1 MEFYLNKLNSYANLD
16 IYSKLGKVNSMFTST
31 ERIKPDSQI
40 IAFYLENLLSN
51 KYQIPTFQRDV
62 VWEKENVKKLW
73 DSIYK
78 FYPLGSIL
86 IWKTNTKLE
95 SHREIG
101 GIKFADNFN
110 SHEYQY
116 ILDGQ
121 QRTTSLL
128 TSIHG
133 GKIANNENFDPTL
146 YIDLT
151 IGLTDATDDTSYT
164 KRFLFWDEIDDRDGQ
179 LRANTGRKNRY
190 QDNLIVRL
198 IDIFKDYG
206 KIENNIYASVNGK
219 YDHPYMQELRR
230 MRDVFAYYKISFI
243 ELRGIE
249 VAEVCQI
256 FERINQ
262 AGKPLDIFDIVVAKT
277 FRSENKTNNISGF
290 YLRELFDK
298 FKQTISS
305 SQYANIDNWT
315 LLQILAVV
323 VKLEFPEAG
332 IQNITDMYLNKLKTE
347 HIEAV
352 WSDFRIAVAKTFDFF
367 DNILHIKGGRLI
379 PYRYLYLTITAYFY
393 RNDKPD
399 YSFLNK
405 YFWYYSFHNAELLTN
420 TTHLWEHIY
429 FVNQQKANS
438 TYSFNQFDIDKNS
451 IRKSFYSYRG
461 RLSRAILSLYA
472 NHKPQDWAKPHRD
485 VLSDVYYLFTDKPN
499 LHHIFPVNFI
509 KQSGIA
515 SQIECDSLMNIAYLS
530 QITNLKISDKNP
542 LDYLK
547 EYDEPGLEAVLR
559 SHLIPT
565 IILEWSRADALPE
578 NALSIFIEERI
589 NLLLEA
595 LRLKLEGI
603 EFNVFDMGNRTD
615 NIYP

>member
-1 MEFYLNKLNSYANLD
+1 
-16 IYSKLGKVNSMFTST
+16 MFTST
-31 ERIKPDSQI
+31 ERIKADDQS
-40 IAFYLENLLSN
+40 IALYLENLLSN

-101 GIKFADNFN
+101 GIKFADSFYSN
-110 SHEYQY
+110 EYQY

-133 GKIANNENFDPTL
+133 GKGKIANNENFDPTL

-151 IGLTDATDDTSYT
+151 IELTDATDDTSYA

-179 LRANTGRKNRY
+179 LKANIVKKQRY
-190 QDNLIVRL
+190 QDKLIVSL
-198 IDIFKDYG
+198 IDIIKDRG
-206 KIENNIYASVNGK
+206 EIERNIYVSVNGQF
-219 YDHPYMQELRR
+219 DHPYMQQFRR
-230 MRDVFAYYKISFI
+230 IREVLANYKISFI

-290 YLRELFDK
+290 YLRELFDQ
-298 FKQTISS
+298 FKKSIFS

-315 LLQILAVV
+315 LLQMLAVV

-332 IQNITDMYLNKLKTE
+332 IQNITDIYLNKLKTE

-352 WSDFRIAVAKTFDFF
+352 WSNFKIAVAKTFDFF

-420 TTHLWEHIY
+420 TTHLWQHID

-438 TYSFNQFDIDKNS
+438 TYSFNKFDIDKNS

-461 RLSRAILSLYA
+461 RLSRAVLSLYA

-485 VLSDVYYLFTDKPN
+485 ILSDVYYLLTDKPN

-515 SQIECDSLMNIAYLS
+515 SSIECDSLMNIAYLS

-578 NALSIFIEERI
+578 NALTMFIEERI
-589 NLLLEA
+589 NLLLQA
-595 LRLKLEGI
+595 LRRKLEGI
-603 EFNVFDMGNRTD
+603 EFNVFDMGDRTN

>member
-1 MEFYLNKLNSYANLD
+1 MSTYTDRIQPTNSAISTYLD
-16 IYSKLGKVNSMFTST
+16 
-31 ERIKPDSQI
+31 
-40 IAFYLENLLSN
+40 NLLAR
-51 KYQIPTFQRDV
+51 KYQIPTFQRDI

-86 IWKTNTKLE
+86 IWKTSTKLE

-101 GIKFADNFN
+101 GIELADNFSSN
-110 SHEYQY
+110 EYQY

-121 QRTTSLL
+121 QRTTALL
-128 TSIHG
+128 TSIYG
-133 GKIANNENFDPTL
+133 DKIVCKNKFNPTL
-146 YIDLT
+146 YVEF
-151 IGLTDATDDTSYT
+151 TDATDDTSYI
-164 KRFLFWDEIDDRDGQ
+164 KRFLFWDEIDDKNGQ
-179 LRANTGRKNRY
+179 NKGNKSKNERY
-190 QDNLIVRL
+190 EEKLIVKL
-198 IDIFKDYG
+198 EDIKNDYG
-206 KIENNIYASVNGK
+206 NVERNLYKGGYGNF
-219 YDHPYMQELRR
+219 DHPYRQQLAKCKEVLDNYR
-230 MRDVFAYYKISFI
+230 MSFI
-243 ELRGIE
+243 KLRGIE
-249 VAEVCQI
+249 VAEFCQI

-262 AGKPLDIFDIVVAKT
+262 AGKPLYIFDIVVAKT
-277 FRSENKTNNISGF
+277 FRIEDKKNNIPGF
-290 YLRELFDK
+290 YLRELINNFRK
-298 FKQTISS
+298 SIAS
-305 SQYANIDNWT
+305 SQYANVDDWT

-323 VKLEFPEAG
+323 VKLSFPNAG
-332 IQNITDMYLNKLKTE
+332 IQNITDKYLNELKTE

-352 WSDFRIAVAKTFDFF
+352 WSNFKIAVVKIFDFF
-367 DNILHIKGGRLI
+367 DNILHIKGTRLI

-405 YFWYYSFHNAELLTN
+405 YFWYYSFHNADLLIN
-420 TTHLWEHIY
+420 TTHLWQHID

-485 VLSDVYYLFTDKPN
+485 VLSDVYYLLTDKPN

-515 SQIECDSLMNIAYLS
+515 SHIESDSLMNIAYLS
-530 QITNLKISDKNP
+530 QITNLKISEKNP

-547 EYDEPGLEAVLR
+547 EYDDPDLETVLC

-565 IILEWSRADALPE
+565 IILEWSRTDALPE
-578 NALSIFIEERI
+578 HALTIFIEERV

-595 LRLKLEGI
+595 LRLKLDGI

-615 NIYP
+615 NIYS

>member
-1 MEFYLNKLNSYANLD
+1 MSTYTDRIQPTNSAIATYLD
-16 IYSKLGKVNSMFTST
+16 
-31 ERIKPDSQI
+31 
-40 IAFYLENLLSN
+40 NLLAR
-51 KYQIPTFQRDV
+51 KYQIPTFQRDI

-86 IWKTNTKLE
+86 IWKTSTKLE

-101 GIKFADNFN
+101 GIKLADDFSSN
-110 SHEYQY
+110 EYQY

-121 QRTTSLL
+121 QRTTALL
-128 TSIHG
+128 TSIYG
-133 GKIANNENFDPTL
+133 DKNNIYCKNNFNPAL
-146 YIDLT
+146 YVDLT
-151 IGLTDATDDTSYT
+151 IKFTDATDDTSYIE
-164 KRFLFWDEIDDRDGQ
+164 RFLFWNEIDNNNGQ
-179 LRANTGRKNRY
+179 NKLNKAKNKRY
-190 QDNLIVRL
+190 EEKLIVKL
-198 IDIFKDYG
+198 EDIKNDYG
-206 KIENNIYASVNGK
+206 NIERNLHKGGYG
-219 YDHPYMQELRR
+219 DFEHPYRQQLAKCKEVLDNYR
-230 MRDVFAYYKISFI
+230 MSFI
-243 ELRGIE
+243 ELKGIE

-298 FKQTISS
+298 FKKTISN
-305 SQYANIDNWT
+305 SQYASIDNWT
-315 LLQILAVV
+315 LLQMLAVV
-323 VKLEFPEAG
+323 VKLEFPEAW
-332 IQNITDMYLNKLKTE
+332 IQNITDKYLNELKIG

-352 WSDFRIAVAKTFDFF
+352 WSDFKIAIAKTFDFF
-367 DNILHIKGGRLI
+367 DNCLHIKGGRLI

-393 RNDKPD
+393 RNHKPD
-399 YSFLNK
+399 YSFLDK
-405 YFWYYSFHNAELLTN
+405 YFWYYSFHNADLLTN
-420 TTHLWEHIY
+420 TTHLWQHIE
-429 FVNQQKANS
+429 FVNQQKANG

-472 NHKPQDWAKPHRD
+472 NHEPKDWAKPHKD
-485 VLSDVYYLFTDKPN
+485 VLSDVYYQLTDKPN

-547 EYDEPGLEAVLR
+547 EYDDPGLEAVLR

-565 IILEWSRADALPE
+565 LILEWSRANALPE
-578 NALSIFIEERI
+578 HALSIFIEERV

-595 LRLKLEGI
+595 LRLKLDGI
-603 EFNVFDMGNRTD
+603 KFNVFDMGNRTD
-615 NIYP
+615 NISS

>member
-1 MEFYLNKLNSYANLD
+1 
-16 IYSKLGKVNSMFTST
+16 MFTST
-31 ERIKPDSQI
+31 ERIKPDAQSI
-40 IAFYLENLLSN
+40 VLYLESLLSH

-101 GIKFADNFN
+101 GIKFADNFYSN
-110 SHEYQY
+110 EYQY

-128 TSIHG
+128 TSIYG

-151 IGLTDATDDTSYT
+151 IELTDATDDTSYA

-179 LRANTGRKNRY
+179 LRANTGRKKRY
-190 QDNLIVRL
+190 QDKLIVSL
-198 IDIFKDYG
+198 LDIIKKYG
-206 KIENNIYASVNGK
+206 EIEKNIYTSVHGEF
-219 YDHPYMQELRR
+219 DHPYMQQFRR
-230 MRDVFAYYKISFI
+230 IREVFANYKISFI

-315 LLQILAVV
+315 LLQMLAVV

-352 WSDFRIAVAKTFDFF
+352 WSNFKIAVAKTFDFF

-379 PYRYLYLTITAYFY
+379 PYRYFYLTITAYFY
-393 RNDKPD
+393 RNEKPD

-405 YFWYYSFHNAELLTN
+405 YFWYYSFHNADLLTN

-438 TYSFNQFDIDKNS
+438 TYSFNKFDIDKNS
-451 IRKSFYSYRG
+451 LRKSFYSYRG

-485 VLSDVYYLFTDKPN
+485 ILSDVYYLLTDKPN

-547 EYDEPGLEAVLR
+547 EYDEPDLETVLR

-578 NALSIFIEERI
+578 NALTIFIEERV

-615 NIYP
+615 NI

>member
-1 MEFYLNKLNSYANLD
+1 
-16 IYSKLGKVNSMFTST
+16 MFTST
-31 ERIKPDSQI
+31 ERIKPDAQTI
-40 IAFYLENLLSN
+40 PLYLENLLSH

-101 GIKFADNFN
+101 GIKFADNFYSN
-110 SHEYQY
+110 EYQY

-151 IGLTDATDDTSYT
+151 VELIDATDDTSYT
-164 KRFLFWDEIDDRDGQ
+164 KRFLFWDEIDDREGQ
-179 LRANTGRKNRY
+179 LKASTGRKKRY
-190 QDNLIVRL
+190 QDKLIVSL
-198 IDIFKDYG
+198 LDIIKNPGEIEKNLYKNGYG
-206 KIENNIYASVNGK
+206 GFEN
-219 YDHPYMQELRR
+219 PYMQQLRR
-230 MRDVFAYYKISFI
+230 IREVLYSYKISFI

-277 FRSENKTNNISGF
+277 FRSENNTNNISGF

-298 FKQTISS
+298 FKKTISS
-305 SQYANIDNWT
+305 SQYASIDNWT
-315 LLQILAVV
+315 LLQMLAVV

-347 HIEAV
+347 HIEVV
-352 WSDFRIAVAKTFDFF
+352 WSNFTIAVAKAFDFF

-393 RNDKPD
+393 RNHKPD

-405 YFWYYSFHNAELLTN
+405 YFLYYSFHNADLLTN
-420 TTHLWEHIY
+420 TTHLWQHIE
-429 FVNQQKANS
+429 FVNQQKVNN

-451 IRKSFYSYRG
+451 LRKSFYSYRG

-485 VLSDVYYLFTDKPN
+485 ILSDVYYLLTDKPN

-515 SQIECDSLMNIAYLS
+515 SQIESDSLMNIAYLS
-530 QITNLKISDKNP
+530 QITNLRISDQNP

-547 EYDEPGLEAVLR
+547 EYDDPGLEAVLT

-565 IILEWSRADALPE
+565 IILEWSRANALPE
-578 NALSIFIEERI
+578 HALTIFIEERV

-603 EFNVFDMGNRTD
+603 EFNVFDMANRID
-615 NIYP
+615 NISS

>member
-1 MEFYLNKLNSYANLD
+1 
-16 IYSKLGKVNSMFTST
+16 MFTST
-31 ERIKPDSQI
+31 ERIKPDAQS
-40 IAFYLENLLSN
+40 IALYLESLLSH

-101 GIKFADNFN
+101 GIKFAENFYSN
-110 SHEYQY
+110 EYQY

-151 IGLTDATDDTSYT
+151 IELTDATDDTSYA

-179 LRANTGRKNRY
+179 LKANVGKKQRY
-190 QDNLIVRL
+190 QDKLIVSL
-198 IDIFKDYG
+198 IDIIKDRG
-206 KIENNIYASVNGK
+206 QIERNIYVSVNGEF
-219 YDHPYMQELRR
+219 DHPYMQQLRR
-230 MRDVFAYYKISFI
+230 IREVLASYKIFFI

-277 FRSENKTNNISGF
+277 FRSENQTNNISGF
-290 YLRELFDK
+290 YLRELFDQ
-298 FKQTISS
+298 FKKSIFS

-315 LLQILAVV
+315 LLQMLAVV

-352 WSDFRIAVAKTFDFF
+352 WSNFKIAVAKTFDFF

-379 PYRYLYLTITAYFY
+379 PYRYLYLTITSYFY

-405 YFWYYSFHNAELLTN
+405 YFWYYSFHNADLLTN

-438 TYSFNQFDIDKNS
+438 TYSFNKFDIDKNS
-451 IRKSFYSYRG
+451 LRKSFYSYRG

-485 VLSDVYYLFTDKPN
+485 ILSDVYYLLTDKPN
-499 LHHIFPVNFI
+499 LHHIFPINFI

-547 EYDEPGLEAVLR
+547 EYDDPGLETVLR

-565 IILEWSRADALPE
+565 MILEWSRADALPE
-578 NALSIFIEERI
+578 NALTIFIEERI

-595 LRLKLEGI
+595 LRLKLDGI
-603 EFNVFDMGNRTD
+603 EFNVFDMGDRID

>member
-1 MEFYLNKLNSYANLD
+1 
-16 IYSKLGKVNSMFTST
+16 MFTST
-31 ERIKPDSQI
+31 ERIKPDAQS
-40 IAFYLENLLSN
+40 IALYLENLLSN

-86 IWKTNTKLE
+86 VWKTNTKLE

-101 GIKFADNFN
+101 GLKFADNFH

-128 TSIHG
+128 TSIYG
-133 GKIANNENFDPTL
+133 GKIANNENFNPTL

-151 IGLTDATDDTSYT
+151 IELTNATDDLSYA
-164 KRFLFWDEIDDRDGQ
+164 KRFLFWDEIDDRGGQ
-179 LRANTGRKNRY
+179 IKANTVRKNRY
-190 QDNLIVRL
+190 QDKLIVSL
-198 IDIFKDYG
+198 IDIIKNPG
-206 KIENNIYASVNGK
+206 EIERNLYKNG
-219 YDHPYMQELRR
+219 YSDFENPYMQQLRR
-230 MRDVFAYYKISFI
+230 IREVLYNYKISFI

-298 FKQTISS
+298 FKTTISG
-305 SQYANIDNWT
+305 SQYASIDNWT
-315 LLQILAVV
+315 LLQMLAVV

-332 IQNITDMYLNKLKTE
+332 IQNITDKYLNELKTE

-352 WSDFRIAVAKTFDFF
+352 WSDFKIAVAKTFDFF
-367 DNILHIKGGRLI
+367 DNCLHIKGGRLI

-393 RNDKPD
+393 RNEKPD
-399 YSFLNK
+399 YSFLTK
-405 YFWYYSFHNAELLTN
+405 YFWYYSFHNADLLTN
-420 TTHLWEHIY
+420 TTHLWQHID
-429 FVNQQKANS
+429 FVNQQKVNS

-451 IRKSFYSYRG
+451 LRKSFYSYRG

-485 VLSDVYYLFTDKPN
+485 VLSDVYYQLTDKPN

-509 KQSGIA
+509 QQSGIA

-530 QITNLKISDKNP
+530 QITNLQISDKNP
-542 LDYLK
+542 LHYLK
-547 EYDEPGLEAVLR
+547 EYDDPGLETVLR

-565 IILEWSRADALPE
+565 IILEWSRGDALPE
-578 NALSIFIEERI
+578 NALTIFIEERV

-595 LRLKLEGI
+595 LRLKLDGI
-603 EFNVFDMGNRTD
+603 EFKVFDMGNRIE
-615 NIYP
+615 NIHL

>member
-1 MEFYLNKLNSYANLD
+1 
-16 IYSKLGKVNSMFTST
+16 MFTST
-31 ERIKPDSQI
+31 ERIKPDAQSI
-40 IAFYLENLLSN
+40 VLYLESLLSH

-101 GIKFADNFN
+101 GIKFADNFYSN
-110 SHEYQY
+110 EYQY

-128 TSIHG
+128 TSIYG

-151 IGLTDATDDTSYT
+151 IELTDATDDTSYA
-164 KRFLFWDEIDDRDGQ
+164 KRFLFWDEIDDKDGQ
-179 LRANTGRKNRY
+179 LRANIGRKKRY
-190 QDNLIVRL
+190 QDKLIVSL
-198 IDIFKDYG
+198 IDIIKNYRE
-206 KIENNIYASVNGK
+206 IEKHLYTSVNGE
-219 YDHPYMQELRR
+219 YDHPYIQQLRR
-230 MRDVFAYYKISFI
+230 IQEVFANYKISFI

-277 FRSENKTNNISGF
+277 FRSENQTNNISGF

-352 WSDFRIAVAKTFDFF
+352 WSNFKIAVAKTFDCF

-379 PYRYLYLTITAYFY
+379 PYRYFYLTITAYFY
-393 RNDKPD
+393 RNEKPD

-405 YFWYYSFHNAELLTN
+405 YFWYYSFHNADLLTN

-429 FVNQQKANS
+429 FINQQKVNS

-451 IRKSFYSYRG
+451 LRKSFYSYRG
-461 RLSRAILSLYA
+461 RLSRAILSFYA

-485 VLSDVYYLFTDKPN
+485 VLSNVYYLLTDKPN

-547 EYDEPGLEAVLR
+547 EYDEPDLETVLR

-565 IILEWSRADALPE
+565 MILEWSRADALPE
-578 NALSIFIEERI
+578 NALSIFIEERV

-603 EFNVFDMGNRTD
+603 EFHVFDMGNRTD
-615 NIYP
+615 NISS